1 MTDNSNQVSLAG
13 TFLPSGSMHQRL
25 VIYLEEDYTMRPFS
39 LLLLSALLL
48 SLSDPAGAA
57 PKAKRGPSIR
67 RLNELHRHHC
77 RYRWR

>member
-57 PKAKRGPSIR
+57 PKAKRALASKAQQ
-67 RLNELHRHHC
+67 LHRHHC